1 MSVSESQFFLAC
13 RATMKARRVIKANPH
28 HPIAMKQIL
37 QVLVLSWLFS
47 GSASAAQPA
56 LTIYNQEFAVVRDI
70 VPLNLKAGVNQVSFT
85 GATAY
90 LEPSS
95 VVLRDPAGKEP
106 FQILEQNY
114 RADTVSQEMLLT
126 MNEGK
131 TIQFEV
137 LNQTGGHTKRELIS
151 GKIIRSG
158 AGVPQGTMGWYGQ
171 ASGYGAG
178 QPVIEVD
185 GKLRFSLPG
194 QPIFPSL
201 ADDTILKPT
210 LYWVVEAEHPAKL
223 DAELS
228 YITGGLSWEADYN
241 LVMPE
246 RGDTLDMVGWVTM
259 DNQSGNSFKEARIEL
274 MAGDVNKIQN
284 VGGFRR
290 QGGMGG
296 GMGGAGGAPPVT
308 EKTFDEYHLY
318 TLARPTTLRDREKKQ
333 VEFVQ
338 AAGVK
343 STGLYIYDGAATD
356 PYQSWTWQ
364 SAHYEPEYGTQ
375 SSKIVWVMREFT
387 NSVANH
393 LGLPLPKG
401 RVRFY
406 RRNTDGQME
415 FTGENIIKHT
425 PRDEVLR
432 LYTGNAF
439 DLVGERKQTNFKAN
453 LPPPVAPTLG
463 PDGQPLPGPPEVIKD
478 REPWIDESYEIKLRN
493 HKQNP
498 VEIRVVEHLCRWSN
512 WAIREKSAEYRKT
525 DAATIEFHVPLKP
538 DEEQTVTYTMHYSW
552 HPL

>member
-1 MSVSESQFFLAC
+1 
-13 RATMKARRVIKANPH
+13 MKRT
-28 HPIAMKQIL
+28 L
-37 QVLVLSWLFS
+37 QVVVMSCLFS
-47 GSASAAQPA
+47 GSASASQPA
-56 LTIYNQEFAVVRDI
+56 LTIYNQDFAVVRDT
-70 VPLNLKAGVNQVSFT
+70 VPLNLKAGVNQISFT

-95 VVLRDPAGKEP
+95 VVLRDPAGKEQ

-126 MNEGK
+126 LNEGK
-131 TIQFEV
+131 TIQFEFV
-137 LNQTGGHTKRELIS
+137 NQAGGDTKRELIS

-158 AGVPQGTMGWYGQ
+158 SGVPQGTMAWYGPVM
-171 ASGYGAG
+171 GYGAA
-178 QPVIEVD
+178 QPIIEVD

-194 QPIFPSL
+194 QPIFPAL

-210 LYWVVEAEHPAKL
+210 LSWVVDAEHPAKL

-228 YITGGLSWEADYN
+228 YVTGGLSWEADYN

-290 QGGMGG
+290 QSGIGG
-296 GMGGAGGAPPVT
+296 GFGGGAPAPQVT

-318 TLARPTTLRDREKKQ
+318 TLERSTTLRDREKKQ

-356 PYQSWTWQ
+356 PFQSWTWQ
-364 SAHYEPEYGTQ
+364 GAHHEPEYGTQ
-375 SSKIVWVMREFT
+375 SGKIVWVMRELT

-406 RRNTDGQME
+406 RRNTNGQME
-415 FTGENIIKHT
+415 FIGENVIKHT

-439 DLVGERKQTNFKAN
+439 DLVGERKQTDFKENA
-453 LPPPVAPTLG
+453 PPPVLPTLG
-463 PDGQPLPGPPEVIKD
+463 PDGQPLPPPPGARGD

-498 VEIRVVEHLCRWSN
+498 VEIRVVEHLCRWGN
-512 WAIREKSAEYRKT
+512 WAITKKSAEFRKT
-525 DAATIEFHVPLKP
+525 DAATIEFRVPLKP
-538 DEEQTVTYTMHYSW
+538 DEAQTVTYTVHYSW
-552 HPL
+552 YPL

>member
-1 MSVSESQFFLAC
+1 
-13 RATMKARRVIKANPH
+13 MKKT
-28 HPIAMKQIL
+28 L
-37 QVLVLSWLFS
+37 QVVSMSCLF
-47 GSASAAQPA
+47 SASASASTPA
-56 LTIYNQEFAVVRDI
+56 LTIYNQDFAVVRDT

-85 GATAY
+85 GATAF

-95 VVLRDPAGKEP
+95 VVLRDPAGKEQL
-106 FQILEQNY
+106 QILEQNY
-114 RADTVSQEMLLT
+114 RADTLSQEMLLT
-126 MNEGK
+126 LNEGK

-137 LNQTGGHTKRELIS
+137 MNQAGGQTRRELIS

-158 AGVPQGTMGWYGQ
+158 PGVPQGTMAWYGPPM
-171 ASGYGAG
+171 GYGEA
-178 QPVIEVD
+178 QPIIEVD

-194 QPIFPSL
+194 QPIFPAL
-201 ADDTILKPT
+201 ADDTILKPS
-210 LYWVVEAEHPAKL
+210 LFWVLEAEHPASF

-241 LVMPE
+241 LILPE
-246 RGDTLDMVGWVTM
+246 SGDTLDVVGWVTM
-259 DNQSGNSFKEARIEL
+259 DNQSGNSFKQARIKL

-290 QGGMGG
+290 QAGTGG
-296 GMGGAGGAPPVT
+296 GFGGGAGAPPVT

-318 TLARPTTLRDREKKQ
+318 TLERSTTLRDHEKKQ

-343 STGLYIYDGAATD
+343 SLTRYIYDGAATD
-356 PYQSWTWQ
+356 PDQSWVWQ
-364 SAHYEPEYGTQ
+364 GAHYEPEYGTQ
-375 SSKIVWVMREFT
+375 SSKKVWVMREFM
-387 NSVANH
+387 NSATNH

-401 RVRFY
+401 RIRFY

-415 FTGENIIKHT
+415 FTGENTIKHT
-425 PRDEVLR
+425 PRDELVR

-439 DLVGERKQTNFKAN
+439 DLVGERKQTSFKAN
-453 LPPPVAPTLG
+453 APSGVVPQLG
-463 PDGQPLPGPPEVIKD
+463 PDGNPLPIPPAAKTD
-478 REPWIDESYEIKLRN
+478 HEPWIDESFEIKLRN

-512 WAIREKSAEYRKT
+512 WAITEKSAAFKKT
-525 DAATIEFHVPLKP
+525 DAATIEFPVPLKP
-538 DEEQTVTYTMHYSW
+538 DEEKTVTYTVHYSW